1 MMEKKYK
8 LTEETTIVNDR
19 TLYRIETLKDFGN
32 VKKGDK
38 GGFIEN
44 ENNLSQSGDCG
55 VYGDAMVFEDAR
67 IYGKAKIYDDAM
79 VFEDARIYGN
89 ARVLDNAVVRD
100 NAKVHGF
107 AVVRE

>member
-8 LTEETTIVNDR
+8 LTEETTIINDR

-44 ENNLSQSGDCG
+44 ENNLSQSGDCW
-55 VYGDAMVFEDAR
+55 VYDNAMVFEDAR
-67 IYGKAKIYDDAM
+67 IYGKAKI
-79 VFEDARIYGN
+79 
-89 ARVLDNAVVRD
+89 
-100 NAKVHGF
+100 
-107 AVVRE
+107 

>member
-44 ENNLSQSGDCG
+44 ENNLSQSGDCWVYG
-55 VYGDAMVFEDAR
+55 NAMVYGDAV
-67 IYGKAKIYDDAM
+67 
-79 VFEDARIYGN
+79 VCGN
-89 ARVLDNAVVRD
+89 AEVDD
-100 NAKVHGF
+100 NAKVYGN
-107 AVVRE
+107 AVVSGNAVV